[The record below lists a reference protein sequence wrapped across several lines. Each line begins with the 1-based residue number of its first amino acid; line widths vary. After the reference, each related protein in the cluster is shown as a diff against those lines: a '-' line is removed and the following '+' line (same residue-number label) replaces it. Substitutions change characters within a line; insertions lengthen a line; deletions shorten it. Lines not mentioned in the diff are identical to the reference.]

1 MPAYRDTVQLIMQE
15 IGPQTPD
22 IDAVVQHGED
32 SWALQLDDAS
42 IIFIEYAADPDR
54 LVLSM
59 ELGMPAPERRLEV
72 CQLMLAYNLLW
83 QENAG
88 LTMALGGPE
97 GGATLL
103 CEWRSTEPGLKT
115 FQEELRRYSRVAR
128 AWRAYIAQADVADS
142 NAVRALPG
150 VSGFV

>member
-32 SWALQLDDAS
+32 SWALQLDDMS
-42 IIFIEYAADPDR
+42 ILFIEYAADPDR
-54 LVLSM
+54 LVLST

-103 CEWRSTEPGLKT
+103 CEWRSTEPELKK
-115 FQEELRRYSRVAR
+115 FQEELRRCSQVAQ
-128 AWRAYIAQADVADS
+128 AWRSYIAQTGVADS
-142 NAVRALPG
+142 SALRALPG
-150 VSGFV
+150 LSSFV